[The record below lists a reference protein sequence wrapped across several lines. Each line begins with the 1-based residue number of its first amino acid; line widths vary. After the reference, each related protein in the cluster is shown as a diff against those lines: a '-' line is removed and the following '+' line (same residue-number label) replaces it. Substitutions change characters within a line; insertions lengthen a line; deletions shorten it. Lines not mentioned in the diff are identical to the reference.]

1 MNGHQGLNSLSSNGC
16 EMNRYLLMISQPT
29 ETNQVSSSIS
39 YFVKPVHM
47 SEVMLHTTL
56 ADYLSMPSIRESKKY
71 YPTSA

>member
-29 ETNQVSSSIS
+29 ETNQVSSSTS

-47 SEVMLHTTL
+47 SEVTPHITL
-56 ADYLSMPSIRESKKY
+56 ADYLSMPLIRESKKY